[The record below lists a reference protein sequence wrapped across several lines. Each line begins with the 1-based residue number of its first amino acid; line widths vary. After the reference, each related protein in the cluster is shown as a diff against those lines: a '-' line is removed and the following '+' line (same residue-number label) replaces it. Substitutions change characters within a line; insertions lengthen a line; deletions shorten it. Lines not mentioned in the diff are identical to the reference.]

1 MRENLLCQFELIIL
15 YFDIERNLAVVC
27 PLKMGHNCIGMFM
40 VTCFYDEDSVRVF
53 YPFYLFFFFSS
64 YIILSFYL
72 MKTFHVCTPYRKLS
86 LPSNLLAIN

>member
-40 VTCFYDEDSVRVF
+40 VTCFYDEDCQSF
-53 YPFYLFFFFSS
+53 LSLLSIFFFHR
-64 YIILSFYL
+64 ILFYH
-72 MKTFHVCTPYRKLS
+72 F
-86 LPSNLLAIN
+86 I